1 MIRFATLYAIGAAIG
16 LSSAAGAITT
26 DGDWS
31 DWFTYSGNVG
41 ANTWNEN
48 LVTLNTVNIRTQ
60 VDEEGPTPGGGGQPY
75 DIEQI
80 FYVYED
86 ADPNAL
92 TGGVLHIG
100 LVTGYPPEGRPLDD
114 LFAGDMFVDFGN
126 TGDYSLAIA
135 TSTSNVNQE
144 VPGGV
149 DSDYFEHNFFNDG
162 TANWTTRAP
171 KFFSFSDPWRVE
183 RNAAIENFF
192 TTNVA
197 WGAVGVRYFLEISVD
212 IDAPLEDVLTNPDG
226 GVGLHWTMECG
237 NDVINVRDDQPLVP
251 GPQIPVPEP
260 STFALMGIGIT
271 GMALRRKFE
280 A

>member
-1 MIRFATLYAIGAAIG
+1 MIRTSRALVTVVVIG

-31 DWFTYSGNVG
+31 DWFTYGGNAG

-48 LVTLNTVNIRTQ
+48 LVTLNTPSTRTQ

-80 FYVYED
+80 FYAFD
-86 ADPNAL
+86 DNNLNAL

-100 LVTGYPPEGRPLDD
+100 LVTGFPPQGRPLDD

-126 TGDYSLAIA
+126 TGDYSVAIA
-135 TSTSNVNQE
+135 TSTSTVGDE

-149 DSDYFEHNFFNDG
+149 DADYLGNNYFNDG

-171 KFFSFSDPWRVE
+171 RDFSSSDPWRVE
-183 RNAAIENFF
+183 RNPAIENLF
-192 TTNVA
+192 TTNVV
-197 WGAVGVRYFLEISVD
+197 WGQVGVRYFLEISVD
-212 IDAPLEDVLTNPDG
+212 VDAAIEDILTNPDG

-237 NDVINVRDDQPLVP
+237 NDVINVLDDQPLEP
-251 GPQIPVPEP
+251 EPELPIPEP
-260 STFALMGIGIT
+260 STFALMGLGMA
-271 GMALRRKFE
+271 GMALRKKFS

>member
-1 MIRFATLYAIGAAIG
+1 MIRASRLFAVAAAIG

-31 DWFTYSGNVG
+31 DWFTYGGNVN

-80 FYVYED
+80 FYIYED

-92 TGGVLHIG
+92 SGGVLHIG
-100 LVTGYPPEGRPLDD
+100 LVTGYPPEGRPLED

-126 TGDYSLAIA
+126 TGDYSVAIA

-149 DSDYFEHNFFNDG
+149 DSDYFAHNYFNDG

-171 KFFSFSDPWRVE
+171 IYFMTSQPWRVE
-183 RNAAIENFF
+183 RNPAIENFF
-192 TTNVA
+192 TTSVV
-197 WGAVGVRYFLEISVD
+197 WGQTGVRYFLEISVD
-212 IDAPLEDVLTNPDG
+212 IDSALEDVLTNPDG

-251 GPQIPVPEP
+251 GPQNPIPEP
-260 STFALMGIGIT
+260 STFALMGIGISA
-271 GMALRRKFE
+271 MAFRKKFE